1 MCLLNIIQVV
11 KFIKLNREYFMAEE
25 MICDITH
32 NAINNVLRKFPRKK
46 AALREYCD
54 GNQIADMDELTE
66 ELALEI
72 LEIMDSA
79 SYIRCMRAKKEEQQ
93 IIYHENLI
101 LTFTDYIE
109 NNKDVYMILEQVQD
123 CYLVCKIIKI
133 MVQTK
138 NINSVF
144 QPYET
149 TVERTYFINFVVK
162 LSEDIQQ
169 SDMINNF
176 LSRNCKIVKIVSID
190 DVARNLDDV
199 A

>member
-1 MCLLNIIQVV
+1 MS
-11 KFIKLNREYFMAEE
+11 EE

-32 NAINNVLRKFPRKK
+32 NAINNVIKKFPRKK

-54 GNQIADMDELTE
+54 EHKVVDIDELTE
-66 ELALEI
+66 DLALEI
-72 LEIMDSA
+72 LEMMDSA
-79 SYIRCMRAKKEEQQ
+79 SYIRAMRAKTEEQRQ
-93 IIYHENLI
+93 IYHENLI
-101 LTFTDYIE
+101 LKFTDYIE
-109 NNKDVYMILEQVQD
+109 DNKDVYMILDQVHD

-149 TVERTYFINFVVK
+149 TVQQTYFINFVVK
-162 LSEDIQQ
+162 LSEDIKQ

-176 LSRNCKIVKIVSID
+176 LSRDCTIVRIVSID
-190 DVARNLDDV
+190 DVGRNLEDV
-199 A
+199 T